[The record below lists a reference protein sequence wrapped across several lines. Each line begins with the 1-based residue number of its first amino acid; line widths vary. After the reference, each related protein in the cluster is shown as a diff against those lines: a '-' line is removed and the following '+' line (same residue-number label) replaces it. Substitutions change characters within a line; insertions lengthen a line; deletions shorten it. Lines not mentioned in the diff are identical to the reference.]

1 MGGKRSGETLVS
13 ESEVASLVPAAA
25 DGSHGGDGR
34 SAALRGSRFL
44 TPAKLRETLEARAR
58 AEGFSAFGIASP
70 ASVPHL
76 RARLEEHL
84 AKGHHAGME
93 WLAEKT
99 DWRADPRALW
109 PDVKSIIM
117 LGTSYAP
124 ATNPMATLA
133 QSEIGTISVYAR
145 MRDYHDVIKGR
156 LKQIAGFLAKQ
167 AGADVKVFVDT
178 APVMEKPLA
187 AAAGLGWQGKHTV
200 LVSREHGSWLF
211 LGAIFTTAE
220 LPFDVASPD
229 HCGSCTRCLTVCP
242 TDAFPTPYTL
252 DSRRCIAYL
261 TIEHHGPIPT
271 EFREPIG
278 NRIFGCDD
286 CLAVCPWNRFATAS
300 RDAKLAMRAELAA
313 PKLADLAML
322 DDATFRQFFAATPV
336 KRTGRDRF
344 VRNVLIAI
352 GNSGDVALVEKA
364 QALLDDPAPIVR
376 GAAVWALSRLL
387 SPPAFEALR
396 KTHLAQENDATV
408 CAEWQ
413 LEPVA

>member
-1 MGGKRSGETLVS
+1 M
-13 ESEVASLVPAAA
+13 
-25 DGSHGGDGR
+25 
-34 SAALRGSRFL
+34 
-44 TPAKLRETLEARAR
+44 
-58 AEGFSAFGIASP
+58 
-70 ASVPHL
+70 PHL

-211 LGAIFTTAE
+211 LGAIFTNAE

-300 RDAKLAMRAELAA
+300 HDTKLAMRAELAA

-322 DDATFRQFFAATPV
+322 DDAAFRLLFAATPV

-364 QALLDDPAPIVR
+364 QALLGDPAPIVR